1 VKISCDEAIDDL
13 SLFRAARC
21 CSALRAAVPR
31 CALLFRAARCCSA
44 LRAAVPRCAL
54 LFRAARCC
62 SALFRSNSFR

>member
-1 VKISCDEAIDDL
+1 MTCP
-13 SLFRAARC
+13 